1 MSDIGSLFYRF
12 GEIFL
17 NMGSKLINFFMQ
29 PMRDT
34 FIGSYIEGFEWFINT
49 TSGAGTLFDEVEYS
63 NVLDMPVFEWI
74 CVVFIDFFIIVFLA
88 KIISS
93 VILFFVD

>member
-1 MSDIGSLFYRF
+1 MEQWKS
-12 GEIFL
+12 
-17 NMGSKLINFFMQ
+17 
-29 PMRDT
+29 
-34 FIGSYIEGFEWFINT
+34 IEGFEWFINT
-49 TSGAGTLFDEVEYS
+49 TSGAGVLFDEVDYS

-74 CVVFIDFFIIVFLA
+74 CVVFVDFFIIVFLA